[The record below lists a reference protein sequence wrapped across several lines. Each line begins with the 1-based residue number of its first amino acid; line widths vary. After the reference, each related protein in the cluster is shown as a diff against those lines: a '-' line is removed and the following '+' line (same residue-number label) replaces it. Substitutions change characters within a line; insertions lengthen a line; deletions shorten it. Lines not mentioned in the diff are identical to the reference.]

1 MKENDD
7 DVVVNQKQQLLEKKT
22 SIEVSYLLYQ
32 KIDDYLFKKYPDTN
46 LYYKDKLKETDYIF
60 SLGIEKAEKELEC
73 PILFE
78 EKKPRRDVLENLGK
92 MAHEFLTHPQ
102 YPIIQPMIV
111 TKTINKVMG
120 SRDDRT
126 KEKYK
131 KCITQYTKYSG
142 EIGNLD
148 ISLFVERIPKQYRDN
163 SSLTTSSTSS
173 FGDNEHER

>member
-1 MKENDD
+1 MTENDD

-73 PILFE
+73 TILFE
-78 EKKPRRDVLENLGK
+78 EKKPRRDVLVNLGK
-92 MAHEFLTHPQ
+92 MAYEFSIHPQ
-102 YPIIQPMIV
+102 YPIIQPMVV

-120 SRDDRT
+120 SRVDRT

-131 KCITQYTKYSG
+131 KCITQYTKHSG
-142 EIGNLD
+142 EIGSID
-148 ISLFVERIPKQYRDN
+148 ISLFVERIPKQYL
-163 SSLTTSSTSS
+163 SATSSTSS
-173 FGDNEHER
+173 FKDNKYE